1 MSNDRPRNRRSARRT
16 ASRVLALGLL
26 LPLGACAGD
35 GWFTSLAGQPG
46 ARDGVVNSSALM
58 RVAETTRTKGE
69 YATAAGLY
77 SRAHEL
83 APDDVEPL
91 LALAATL
98 RHMGAPAAAADAY
111 RAALAI
117 EPRNF
122 AALRGLGA
130 ALIEI
135 DRPEHA
141 IAQLELALDVNEDHR
156 VYSALG
162 VAHDMLGDHA
172 AAQVYYREGLELAPN
187 NLQIANNYGLSLVLS
202 GEHGA
207 AIAVLERAAQDPT
220 ATPRIRQNL
229 ALAYGLAGDHAA
241 AERIAGLD
249 LDEAAVAHN
258 LSYYDLLRQAG
269 DSGMTAQALGT
280 HPADQGS

>member
-1 MSNDRPRNRRSARRT
+1 MSKYRTRNRRSVRRT
-16 ASRVLALGLL
+16 VRRMLALGLL
-26 LPLGACAGD
+26 LPLGACASGGWQTSHTGRAGD
-35 GWFTSLAGQPG
+35 PIVDST
-46 ARDGVVNSSALM
+46 ALM
-58 RVAETTRTKGE
+58 RVAETTRAKGE

-83 APDDVEPL
+83 APGEVEPL

-98 RHMGAPAAAADAY
+98 RQMGAPAAAADAY

-117 EPRNF
+117 ELRNF
-122 AALRGLGA
+122 DALRGLGA
-130 ALIEI
+130 VLIEMNQ
-135 DRPEHA
+135 PEHA
-141 IAQLELALDVNEDHR
+141 IAQLELALDLNKDYR

-162 VAHDMLGDHA
+162 VAHDMLGDHG
-172 AAQVYYREGLELAPN
+172 AAQVYYREGLELAPD

-207 AIAVLERAAQDPT
+207 GIAVLERAAREPT

-249 LDEAAVAHN
+249 LDAASVAHN

-269 DSGMTAQALGT
+269 DSAMTAQALGT
-280 HPADQGS
+280 HRADQGS